1 MKKLYQLCQFFRL
14 LHPGV
19 ASRQLMQLIHA
30 ECELSYGWNTI
41 QLYFFAGT
49 ASF

>member
-1 MKKLYQLCQFFRL
+1 MSIFHVLQ
-14 LHPGV
+14 PEV
-19 ASRQLMQLIHA
+19 ASRQLMLIIHA